1 MAAIGD
7 DLASVVE
14 QTDAW
19 SQLCVEAGAFPPDI
33 RKRAAG

>member
-1 MAAIGD
+1 
-7 DLASVVE
+7 VVE

-19 SQLCVEAGAFPPDI
+19 SQRCVEGDAFPPDI